1 MSHSSGVSDD
11 TSENMTKTVDD
22 IKKIIKEPR
31 NYGERGTRTKEIFFD
46 TLLTPFGV
54 NKVLTRCKQAC
65 KKIYKQL
72 KNS

>member
-31 NYGERGTRTKEIFFD
+31 NYGERDKNKRNFF
-46 TLLTPFGV
+46 
-54 NKVLTRCKQAC
+54 
-65 KKIYKQL
+65 
-72 KNS
+72 